1 MRSYRAKYYDGETPS
16 STEVLVT
23 INEAVLEISKDGRLL
38 DTWPLKLLHR
48 DSVHI
53 SVVVILCQGEPDGR
67 LEILDKDFLE
77 EPSLKVKFQKE
88 QPLQFKTSQIILWLS
103 ALVVA
108 VGVVF
113 LAVKP
118 VTKLIARNVSHKT
131 EQQMLGA
138 ITQLRPPMMCKL
150 SVSQGIAFEKI
161 LSKVYPLEEGDKE
174 LGIEFHIIK
183 NAQVNAFALPGAQIW
198 ILSGLLEKAESPEEL
213 VGVLAHEV
221 EHVKQRHILE
231 SIVRSTLLTSLMAIS
246 VGDASAVLV
255 VDPHTASQFFT
266 LSFDREMEASADKGA
281 LKRMRQSKVSTQG
294 IIDLFKRLDSKT
306 VSSKIPEFISTHP
319 AGKARIE
326 FFEPYSIAANNLPIL
341 TSEEWK
347 DLKRACQ

>member
-1 MRSYRAKYYDGETPS
+1 MRSYRAKYFDGETPS
-16 STEVLVT
+16 SQEVLVK

-48 DSVHI
+48 DPVYI
-53 SVVVILCQGEPDGR
+53 SVIVVLCQGEPDAR
-67 LEILDKDFLE
+67 LEILEKDFLQ
-77 EPSLKVKFQKE
+77 EPLLKVKFQKE
-88 QPLQFKTSQIILWLS
+88 QPLQFKKSQIALWLS

-118 VTKLIARNVSHKT
+118 VTKMIARNISHAREK
-131 EQQMLGA
+131 QMLGA
-138 ITQLRPPMMCKL
+138 IMQLRPPTMCQL
-150 SVSQGIAFEKI
+150 SVSQGIAFEKL
-161 LSKVYPLEEGDKE
+161 LSKVYPIQEGDKE
-174 LGIEFHIIK
+174 LGIEFHVIK

-198 ILSGLLEKAESPEEL
+198 ILSGLLEKAQSPEEI
-213 VGVLAHEV
+213 VGVLAHEI

-281 LKRMRQSKVSTQG
+281 LNRMRQSKVSTQG
-294 IIDLFKRLDSKT
+294 IIDLFKRLDET
-306 VSSKIPEFISTHP
+306 GPASKIPEFISTHP

-326 FFEPYSIAANNLPIL
+326 MFEPYSIAADNQPIL
-341 TSEEWK
+341 TKEEWR